1 VLSPQI
7 NGNAIFGDRWAS
19 LESTVRPIFLGAV
32 AMSAF
37 FLSHRYH
44 TQKTITCFEEPFNG
58 PADCELESQR
68 CFSRVTAF
76 VEARTPQMSVREK

>member
-1 VLSPQI
+1 MLSPQI

-44 TQKTITCFEEPFNG
+44 TQKTITCFEEPFTVPLTASLNLSAASVG
-58 PADCELESQR
+58 
-68 CFSRVTAF
+68 SRRSSKQ
-76 VEARTPQMSVREK
+76 ERRR